1 MSKLKKHINREDLSK
16 IFALYS
22 RQPWLLDKEENFI
35 ELLLMC
41 ETAEHKR
48 LILELLAEF
57 HFLELKTL
65 NNFLNLIADFII
77 TDSGFSESTT
87 QIAAITYDDEADS
100 SQKILD
106 YIKIPLHKQGWAD
119 IKTVNRFGATIKN
132 YNEGKTQIL
141 FIDEFVG
148 SGSTIV
154 GRVKQ
159 LKNDIIGDFE
169 LKFCFIAGMDYGIKN
184 IEALGYEVY
193 CPLRLPKGISERFV
207 HPELEVKTE
216 LMTSLEGKLA
226 DSINSYNLPDYSFG
240 YNKAEALYSLEGSN
254 GNTPNSVFPIFW
266 WPRTKDG
273 KPRNTLLTRFEKGLK

>member
-1 MSKLKKHINREDLSK
+1 MSKLKKHINKEELIK
-16 IFALYS
+16 IFSLYS
-22 RQPWLLDKEENFI
+22 RQPWLMDKEENFI

-41 ETAEHKR
+41 ETSEHKK

-57 HFLELKTL
+57 HFLEFKTL

-106 YIKIPLHKQGWAD
+106 YIKMPLHKQGWAD

-148 SGSTIV
+148 SGSTIA

-159 LKNDIIGDFE
+159 LKNDIKGDFE

-184 IEALGYEVY
+184 IEELGYEVY

-207 HPELEVKTE
+207 HPELETKTE

-226 DSINSYNLPDYSFG
+226 QSINSYNLPDYSFG

-273 KPRNTLLTRFEKGLK
+273 KQRNTLLTRFEKGLK

>member
-1 MSKLKKHINREDLSK
+1 MSKLKKHINRDELSK
-16 IFALYS
+16 IFSLYS
-22 RQPWLLDKEENFI
+22 RQPWLLDREDNFI

-41 ETAEHKR
+41 ETAENKK
-48 LILELLAEF
+48 LILELLSEF
-57 HFLELKTL
+57 HFLEFKTL

-77 TDSGFSESTT
+77 TDSGFSEANT

-132 YNEGKTQIL
+132 HGEGRTQIL

-154 GRVKQ
+154 GRIKQ
-159 LKNDIIGDFE
+159 LQNDIKSHFE
-169 LKFCFIAGMDYGIKN
+169 LKFCFIAGMDYGIRN

-193 CPLRLPKGISERFV
+193 CPLRLPKGISERFM
-207 HPELEVKTE
+207 HPELEAKTD
-216 LMTSLEGKLA
+216 LMTGLESKLA
-226 DSINSYNLPDYSFG
+226 DTINSYKLPAYSFG

-273 KPRNTLLTRFEKGLK
+273 KTRNTLLTRFEKGLK